1 MYLREVQQELQSMTR
16 LGHGYD
22 CTTIICHTV
31 KRLGL
36 SRQKMKRVTIQRSEI
51 KRAEYIAEIQEFKP
65 EMLIF
70 IDKTGSDCCSS
81 IS

>member
-1 MYLREVQQELQSMTR
+1 MPYCQEV
-16 LGHGYD
+16 
-22 CTTIICHTV
+22 IW
-31 KRLGL
+31 L
-36 SRQKMKRVTIQRSEI
+36 SRQKMKHVTIQRSEI

-70 IDKTGSDCCSS
+70 IDKIGSDCCNS